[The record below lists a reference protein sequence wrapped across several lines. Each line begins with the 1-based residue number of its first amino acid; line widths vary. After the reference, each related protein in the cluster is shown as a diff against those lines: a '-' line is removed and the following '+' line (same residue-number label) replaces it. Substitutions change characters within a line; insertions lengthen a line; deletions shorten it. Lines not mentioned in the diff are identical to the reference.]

1 MYSYY
6 NSNLIE
12 EFFSSGGAAIT
23 GVVLTILIIVMIVA
37 FVLSTIVYVLSA
49 FPLYKLAKKLDRP
62 YAWLAWIP
70 IVGTYF
76 RTYVL
81 CDLAGDKELV
91 IIPDKIVIKDRKM
104 SFLIYLGIV
113 ILGSAI
119 VGTII
124 GILSLIPII
133 GWFSYILAFAPIVC
147 AGFMEYA
154 YLRDVLDIFKE
165 DKQSNKTTSI
175 IVTVLDCLVT
185 YGIARIVILFTL
197 LKREPI
203 AQNVVNCE
211 ANPAYTAP
219 AYTNPTYAEPAY
231 TQPSNTP
238 PVAEAPA
245 YTAPTYTTPVEQ
257 APVVETTPSNTDNNA
272 Q

>member
-1 MYSYY
+1 MYSY
-6 NSNLIE
+6 NSNPIE

-37 FVLSTIVYVLSA
+37 FVLSTVTYVLSA
-49 FPLYKLAKKLDRP
+49 FPLYKLAKKLNRP

-70 IVGTYF
+70 VVGAYC

-124 GILSLIPII
+124 GVLSLIPII
-133 GWFSYILAFAPIVC
+133 GWFSYILLLAPIVC

-165 DKQSNKTTSI
+165 DKQSNNTTSI
-175 IVTVLDCLVT
+175 IVTALDCLVT
-185 YGIARIVILFTL
+185 CGIARIVILFTL

-211 ANPAYTAP
+211 ANKAYTAP
-219 AYTNPTYAEPAY
+219 AYTNPTYAQPAY
-231 TQPSNTP
+231 TQPTTTAPASQTQ
-238 PVAEAPA
+238 VVEAPV
-245 YTAPTYTTPVEQ
+245 VE
-257 APVVETTPSNTDNNA
+257 APVVETPVVENTPTNTDNNV
-272 Q
+272 